1 MTKSNYYKMPSIK
14 AINAKAKKSDI
25 IGVSFFAGC
34 GGSSTGLKMA
44 GINVKYASEFI
55 PAAVETY
62 KANAPQTY
70 VDDRDIRKVKPKEVL
85 KILGLKAGELDHMD
99 FSPPCSSYSTAG
111 ARDKGWNK
119 AKHYSDG
126 VHQRTDDLFDAS
138 IPMLAELA
146 PKTFTMENVPGL
158 VQGKAKGV
166 FLDVLAKLKAAGPGY
181 EVSVRCLNASLLG
194 VPQARERLIFVGVRK
209 DLVKLG
215 FKPLHPEPLDGPV
228 PTVREALPHIVA
240 VKAKYHGD
248 LLTYVPSDIPSPT
261 ITASDGQNS
270 ETAAFSCGGFVEDK
284 DGKRRKYKISELKKI
299 CAFPD
304 DFVFT
309 GKYEQQFERMGRAV
323 PPLMM
328 ARVALRLTKEILQ
341 PYNALP
347 ESKRAAAKKGL
358 KFGASTTDEKA
369 KKK

>member
-1 MTKSNYYKMPSIK
+1 MAEKKSNFYKMPSIK
-14 AINAKAKKSDI
+14 AINKKAKASSI
-25 IGVSFFAGC
+25 TGISLFAGC

-44 GINVKYASEFI
+44 GINVLYAAEFI
-55 PAAVETY
+55 PEAVKTY
-62 KANAPQTY
+62 RANAPQTF
-70 VDDRDIRKVKPKEVL
+70 VDDRDIRKIKAKDIL
-85 KILGLKAGELDHMD
+85 KKLGMKKGELDHFD
-99 FSPPCSSYSTAG
+99 FSPPCSSYSSAG

-138 IPMLAELA
+138 IPLLAEIA

-181 EVSVRCLNASLLG
+181 VVEVKKLNAAYLG

-209 DLVKLG
+209 DLVKMG
-215 FKPLHPEPLDGPV
+215 FKPLHPEPLPGPV
-228 PTVREALPHIVA
+228 PTVREALPHIVQI
-240 VKAKYHGD
+240 KGKQGD
-248 LLTYVPSDIPSPT
+248 ILTYIPSDVPSPT
-261 ITASDGQNS
+261 ITASDGLNS
-270 ETAAFSCGGFVEDK
+270 ETAGFSCGGFVEDNK
-284 DGKRRKYKISELKKI
+284 GKRRKYTIDELKVI
-299 CAFPD
+299 CAFPP

-328 ARVALRLTKEILQ
+328 ARVAKRLVQEILE
-341 PYNALP
+341 PYH
-347 ESKRAAAKKGL
+347 KKM
-358 KFGASTTDEKA
+358 AKA
-369 KKK
+369 KRKKDDDE